1 MACGLTSYSK
11 VYDFCCMYSVLHT
24 FMLKITVSFE
34 IIMTG
39 GSFSVQN
46 EHFWVCKPSAK
57 DPFFLEFV
65 SLF

>member
-11 VYDFCCMYSVLHT
+11 VYDYICCILYYVDT

-57 DPFFLEFV
+57 DTFF
-65 SLF
+65 